1 MNSLMGDLKVNE
13 LFSGIGSQRAALNNI
28 NADYTIVGVSEID
41 TNAIK
46 SYELLFGETRNY
58 GDITEVARLDYA
70 DIWTYS
76 FPCQS
81 ISMAGKK
88 EGFVKGSE
96 SKSSLLWEIER
107 LLGVAKKDN
116 ELPKY
121 LVLENVKNL
130 VGKKFIDD
138 FYKWL
143 GILNDIGYVTYWK
156 VLNSKDYGVPQ
167 SRERVIAVSVRKD
180 IDKGDFTF
188 NKKEKLQ
195 IRLKDFLEKD
205 FEESERDFSK
215 NIERK
220 SSKIPKIIYYEIPL
234 MVRVRVYEV
243 EVQKLVTELKKCK
256 KEKKLTNKQIAE
268 KLGQPLT
275 LVEHWFRSDKYNAI
289 PSDEIWLR
297 LKELLGIET
306 TEFDESIMTYE
317 VREGKYDQSNRVYDI
332 EGLAPTITTIS
343 TSIRITDGEKIRHL
357 SVREIWRLM
366 GFIDNQIDKV
376 ISEISEIQLCKQA
389 GNSIVVG
396 VLEEIFKEIILLEK
410 GC

>member
-1 MNSLMGDLKVNE
+1 MGDLKVNE

-41 TNAIK
+41 NNAIK

-58 GDITEVARLDYA
+58 GDITEVERLDYA

-107 LLGVAKKDN
+107 LLGLAKEDN

-138 FYKWL
+138 FYTWL

-195 IRLKDFLEKD
+195 IRLKDFLEIGFEDSFDD
-205 FEESERDFSK
+205 FPQEIK
-215 NIERK
+215 RK
-220 SSKIPKIIYYEIPL
+220 SSKTPKIIYYEIPK
-234 MVRVRVYEV
+234 MVRVRLYDVD
-243 EVQKLVTELKKCK
+243 VQKLVAELRKCK
-256 KEKKLTNKQIAE
+256 KETKLSNKQISE

-275 LVEHWFRSDKYNAI
+275 LVEHWFRSDKYNAV
-289 PSDEIWLR
+289 PSDEIWYQ
-297 LKELLGIET
+297 LKELLRVET
-306 TEFDESIMTYE
+306 TEFDESIMTFE
-317 VREGKYDQSNRVYDI
+317 IREGTYDQSNRVYDI
-332 EGLAPTITTIS
+332 EGIAPTITTIS
-343 TSIRITDGEKIRHL
+343 TSIRITDGHKIRTL
-357 SVREIWRLM
+357 TVREIWRLM
-366 GFIDNQIDKV
+366 GYTDAEIDKV
-376 ISEISEIQLCKQA
+376 INEVSEKQLFKQA

-396 VLEEIFKEIILLEK
+396 VLEEIFKEIVLK
-410 GC
+410 GGCT